1 MYLPNLYC
9 CFLGLSFNQKIP
21 KHKEEEERGGEE
33 NEGEFNIVIRSKYY
47 V

>member
-1 MYLPNLYC
+1 MLL
-9 CFLGLSFNQKIP
+9 LSRSPLIKKIP

-33 NEGEFNIVIRSKYY
+33 NEGDFNIVIRSKYY